1 MNPEIMKFQQIAVKS
16 KWILPLILT
25 FAFLFRIVAL
35 DKYPIGFT
43 PDEASFGYDA
53 YSILHTG
60 KDQWG
65 KTFPL
70 VLKSFGDYK
79 APIYTYL
86 AIPFIFIFDLT
97 KFAVRLPNVLLG
109 TGAVYVLYVLVFEL
123 LKSKKIAIL
132 SALFLAFSPWHI
144 MMSRGA
150 FEANLITFFL
160 PLGVYLFLKKKYSLS
175 ALLFGFNLFTYHSAK
190 LITPIIVVALVVF
203 YSGEIKELGF
213 KKLVRPILILFVFV
227 LLTLY
232 SFTQGAGARVKDVNI
247 FSGSTEEGSVLKNL
261 AVLSGEPYL
270 KSKLFHN
277 KFTVSFDRFINN
289 YVSYFSPQFLLTKG
303 PAETTYGM
311 MPGQGVLNLVEFI
324 GLIAFVFYLAK
335 HKNLKSSLL
344 LILWLLISVIPASLA
359 TGPGYAGNRAVA
371 MVPVIQIISA
381 IGIYYLFEERKFI
394 KYLLLALGFISFT
407 VFAEKYMFLS
417 PHKSAEGML
426 YGNLEVAEYIK
437 SSQSTYDKV
446 VVSKSLSEP
455 HIYIA
460 FAEKINPLTYQ
471 EATKKWNFEELNVKW
486 VDQMPVYELGK
497 YTFKKYNWRDETEQN
512 TLVIGRPDEFLE
524 DTKTEKVIYYPN
536 GEPSIYVKNN

>member
-1 MNPEIMKFQQIAVKS
+1 
-16 KWILPLILT
+16 
-25 FAFLFRIVAL
+25 
-35 DKYPIGFT
+35 
-43 PDEASFGYDA
+43 
-53 YSILHTG
+53 
-60 KDQWG
+60 
-65 KTFPL
+65 
-70 VLKSFGDYK
+70 
-79 APIYTYL
+79 
-86 AIPFIFIFDLT
+86 
-97 KFAVRLPNVLLG
+97 
-109 TGAVYVLYVLVFEL
+109 
-123 LKSKKIAIL
+123 
-132 SALFLAFSPWHI
+132 
-144 MMSRGA
+144 
-150 FEANLITFFL
+150 
-160 PLGVYLFLKKKYSLS
+160 
-175 ALLFGFNLFTYHSAK
+175 
-190 LITPIIVVALVVF
+190 
-203 YSGEIKELGF
+203 
-213 KKLVRPILILFVFV
+213 
-227 LLTLY
+227 
-232 SFTQGAGARVKDVNI
+232 
-247 FSGSTEEGSVLKNL
+247 
-261 AVLSGEPYL
+261 
-270 KSKLFHN
+270 
-277 KFTVSFDRFINN
+277 
-289 YVSYFSPQFLLTKG
+289 
-303 PAETTYGM
+303 M